1 MKIAGHDI
9 GDAIDGLYEQID
21 TRLRAEVDRELM
33 VDSAEMNAI
42 SNIAWDDGASTVTIV
57 VHEGV
62 PTHALAHVVAVA
74 LQHVR
79 QRLERYPAVRPPE
92 SDDPSEGPML
102 RQALRELVLSAEAEM
117 QIASLDLDQQ
127 WEQEQRHTG
136 LKDLLREPTAGWE
149 ESGSDGNK
157 FMALQYARFAS
168 QHPEQMWEGL
178 KGSFVEKLPSAAEHG
193 ETVLELVRKTGWG
206 TLGGCLESLVRARDE
221 LSMSDVALIE
231 DRRSGDL
238 G

>member
-9 GDAIDGLYEQID
+9 GDAVDGLFEEID
-21 TRLRAEVDRELM
+21 TRLRAEAERELI

-42 SNIAWDDGASTVTIV
+42 SNIAWDDGASAVTVV

-62 PTHALAHVVAVA
+62 PTHAMAHVVAVA

-79 QRLERYPAVRPPE
+79 QRLERYPAVRPPP

-117 QIASLDLDQQ
+117 QIAPLDLDQQ
-127 WEQEQRHTG
+127 WEQEQRHAG
-136 LKDLLREPTAGWE
+136 LKDLLREPPEGWD
-149 ESGSDGNK
+149 ESGSEGNK

-168 QHPEQMWEGL
+168 QHPAQMWEGL
-178 KGSFVEKLPSAAEHG
+178 QGSFVEKLPAAADHG
-193 ETVLELVRKTGWG
+193 ESVLALVQLTGWG
-206 TLGGCLESLVRARDE
+206 TLGGCLESLVSVRDE

-231 DRRSGDL
+231 DRRSGD
-238 G
+238 GD